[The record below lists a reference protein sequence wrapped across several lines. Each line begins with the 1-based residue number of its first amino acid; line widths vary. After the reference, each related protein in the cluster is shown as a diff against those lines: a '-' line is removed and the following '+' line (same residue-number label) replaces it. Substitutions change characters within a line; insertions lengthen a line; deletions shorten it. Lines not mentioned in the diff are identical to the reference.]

1 MIRTIAIDDEPLA
14 LQQLAAY
21 IKKIPYLDLVGTCQ
35 SAIDAHALM
44 QEKTVEAVFCDIN
57 MPDLNGLDFIRS
69 LDQRPLVVFTTAYSQ
84 YAVEGYKVDAVDYL
98 LKPFSFAEFEKTAE
112 KLRVKYGLLQKDS
125 RPAKVSK
132 IDENDDIFLKT
143 EYKVVRVE
151 VSDIRCVEGMSEYLK
166 IHLAS
171 RPRPVVVL
179 MSMKKL
185 EEDLPHEMFMRVH
198 RSWIVNLRRI
208 REISKNRILLDNESD
223 VPVGDLY
230 REQFQ
235 RYIESKFVG
244 K

>member
-44 QEKTVEAVFCDIN
+44 QEKAVEAIFCDIN
-57 MPDLNGLDFIRS
+57 MPDLNGLDFVRS
-69 LDQRPLVVFTTAYSQ
+69 LDTRPLVVFTTAYAQ
-84 YAVEGYKVDAVDYL
+84 YAVEGYKVDAVGYL
-98 LKPFSFAEFEKTAE
+98 LKPFGFEEFQQTAE
-112 KLRVKYGLLQKDS
+112 KLRTQYALLHKDKGGS
-125 RPAKVSK
+125 KASK

-171 RPRPVVVL
+171 RERPVVVL

-185 EEDLPHEMFMRVH
+185 EEELPHEMFMRVH

-208 REISKNRILLDNESD
+208 REISKNRIQLDNERE